1 VYESGTAKAMSKGKY
16 DPVAFSEG
24 MGIFKEHLRQTC
36 PQALEILLTPT
47 VGFHYTAGGFIYSF
61 PSEHRESFERLSK
74 PPVAILADRMDSPP
88 FHAQALP
95 DDLLISAP

>member
-1 VYESGTAKAMSKGKY
+1 MSEGKY

-74 PPVAILADRMDSPP
+74 PPLVGFLAEAARAAGFNLNLESQGGDKT
-88 FHAQALP
+88 
-95 DDLLISAP
+95 LIQLSR

>member
-1 VYESGTAKAMSKGKY
+1 MSEGKD

-24 MGIFKEHLRQTC
+24 MGIFKEHLKQTC
-36 PQALEILLTPT
+36 PQVLEILLTPT

-74 PPVAILADRMDSPP
+74 PPLVGFLAEAARAAGFNLNLESQGGDKT
-88 FHAQALP
+88 
-95 DDLLISAP
+95 LIQLSR